1 MLDSVSN
8 LDFYLTIWND
18 NNGKPGDVLYSRLES
33 PRHSR
38 NTKFQTILIDSLFQM
53 SGTFYVGWIQ
63 TTDDLLNIGLDL
75 NKNSNQYMFYNFNG
89 TWLNSQYQSSW
100 MIRPIVSEKDILLT
114 TSEID
119 NLNIKLWPNPS
130 SEKIYF
136 QCSNKFEKL
145 IIYDF
150 WGNEINSYQYSDV
163 EQGVDVRNLSS
174 GLYLFNIMFKDEF
187 VTKKIIIKNE

>member
-1 MLDSVSN
+1 M
-8 LDFYLTIWND
+8 Y
-18 NNGKPGDVLYSRLES
+18 
-33 PRHSR
+33 
-38 NTKFQTILIDSLFQM
+38 
-53 SGTFYVGWIQ
+53 
-63 TTDDLLNIGLDL
+63 
-75 NKNSNQYMFYNFNG
+75 YNFNG

-136 QCSNKFEKL
+136 QCSSKFEKL

-150 WGNEINSYQYSDV
+150 WGNEINSYQYLDV
-163 EQGVDVRNLSS
+163 EQGIDVRNLSS
-174 GLYLFNIMFKDEF
+174 GLYLFNILFKDEL

>member
-1 MLDSVSN
+1 
-8 LDFYLTIWND
+8 
-18 NNGKPGDVLYSRLES
+18 
-33 PRHSR
+33 
-38 NTKFQTILIDSLFQM
+38 
-53 SGTFYVGWIQ
+53 
-63 TTDDLLNIGLDL
+63 
-75 NKNSNQYMFYNFNG
+75 
-89 TWLNSQYQSSW
+89 

-136 QCSNKFEKL
+136 QCSSKFEKL

-150 WGNEINSYQYSDV
+150 WGNEINSYQYLDV
-163 EQGVDVRNLSS
+163 EEGIDVRNLSS
-174 GLYLFNIMFKDEF
+174 GLYLLNILFKNEF